1 MQVNC
6 PRLVCLVVTVPL
18 VSQRWVVKWPSC
30 WNVLLSVIIRM
41 RFFCGTHLVSLMLQI
56 MLAILIALLTIL
68 TWHFTTVYTTK
79 SIKTLAFSLRTELLN
94 RPIARMWNL
103 LNSTVET
110 TRGQV
115 NLSEFVVGQYSL
127 PINTTAQ
134 IAVMILVSNLFIFY
148 FCLLTVS

>member
-1 MQVNC
+1 MF
-6 PRLVCLVVTVPL
+6 
-18 VSQRWVVKWPSC
+18 
-30 WNVLLSVIIRM
+30 LSVIIIM
-41 RFFCGTHLVSLMLQI
+41 RLFCGTHLVSLMLQI

-134 IAVMILVSNLFIFY
+134 IAVMILVSNLFYFIFL
-148 FCLLTVS
+148 FVNSKLISR